1 MSVNFKAVAK
11 KNPQKQ
17 EEAPKYFMQIV
28 TSGNITLR
36 QLAKE
41 IAEISTVSVA
51 DTTAVLEG
59 MLQVIP
65 KQLANGNIVRLGDFG
80 SFILQAKSEGA
91 ASVHELNK
99 AQIKKTTVKF
109 RAGKEFMQ
117 VIDNIDFVKTI

>member
-28 TSGNITLR
+28 TSGNLTIR

-41 IAEISTVSVA
+41 ISEMSTVSTA
-51 DTTAVLEG
+51 DTMAVLEG
-59 MLQVIP
+59 MLEVIP

-80 SFILQAKSEGA
+80 SFSLQAKSEGA
-91 ASVHELNK
+91 ASVHELTK